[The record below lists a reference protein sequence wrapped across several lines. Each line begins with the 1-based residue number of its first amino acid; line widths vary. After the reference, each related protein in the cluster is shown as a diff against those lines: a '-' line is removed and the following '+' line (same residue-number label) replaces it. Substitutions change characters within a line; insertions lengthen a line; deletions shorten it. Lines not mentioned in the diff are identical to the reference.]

1 MKLYKPLCKIG
12 LALFF
17 LAISLNCFSQRVGV
31 KTNVLGWST
40 LSPNIGVEFRLS
52 RHFTLNV
59 EGLGNLVGQHYG
71 RTHTAALM
79 PEARYWFSAR
89 PQAGHFIGV
98 MGAGC
103 MYQWRLYDTYYL
115 GDAVGAG
122 LTYGYSFVLNKRWS
136 LETTLGAGWLHI
148 REKRY
153 NEGDEIPQLANRSKD
168 MFAPLKLGVTFVY
181 LIK

>member
-1 MKLYKPLCKIG
+1 
-12 LALFF
+12 
-17 LAISLNCFSQRVGV
+17 
-31 KTNVLGWST
+31 
-40 LSPNIGVEFRLS
+40 
-52 RHFTLNV
+52 
-59 EGLGNLVGQHYG
+59 
-71 RTHTAALM
+71 
-79 PEARYWFSAR
+79 
-89 PQAGHFIGV
+89 

-136 LETTLGAGWLHI
+136 LETTLGAGWLHL